1 MGMLTGE
8 IIRMNA
14 ILQPDGPSTDA
25 AAPPPPRPLVA
36 PAIAMSVGILLG
48 HEWGGEAWIPLAAA
62 GAAVIVMAVAM
73 LRRGPRPHVY
83 LAAAMV
89 FWICLGAGW
98 LRVRTQVGP
107 RDVSRMALPEGRL
120 ATVEG
125 VLLESPRPS
134 RRPDNPLLLQDDDT
148 SAHTGMLIRATAV
161 TVQGRRMSVNGRLR
175 VTVAQPLS
183 AAGADPPRT
192 GDRLTVIGLLRPW
205 DAPLNPGQ
213 EDIRQVYGSR
223 GIHGRLGTKFWEA
236 VTWRRPHAWDPC
248 GWIGAL
254 RARIRRAMP
263 DDAGAAARVI
273 PALLLGDRTGLTDAD
288 EQAFIHAGVLHY
300 LAVSGLH
307 VALLSGLLL
316 RLLRLLMVGPRGR
329 AVILMAFIVLY
340 ALATELRPSVVR
352 AGVFFILLCGATL
365 LGRRRDLLNTL
376 AAAALVVLLLNP
388 SDLLQS
394 GFQLSFLVALAL
406 IVVYPRVH
414 ERLFPVADWERLKE
428 RTPLG
433 RFGWR
438 LKRHLMQI
446 VSVGLTAWAVSTPVA
461 ASHFHLV
468 APVGVLGTIVVL
480 PIVFVLLLLGA
491 VAAAVVVVTGEPVGF
506 PNTAMETVSRLL
518 ESTIGW
524 LAEVPYGHFYIRE
537 FGWLW
542 AVMAL
547 GLVLVWTV
555 RRRLR
560 VARWQVASAAVVLA
574 AAYVALGIPRGPAD
588 QVRITTLAVGSGN
601 TVLVQG
607 PNEYALLVDCGSSLL
622 AERTGET
629 VIVPTLWTLG
639 VGRLDGVVLTH
650 ADADHIK
657 DLPAV
662 LQRIPCRRVFLGY
675 GFETEEKG
683 YDDRALEYLA
693 SAGLEVV
700 RVTGGDALPAP
711 DGVSITVLG
720 PPADLP
726 ASADT
731 NASSVVLKVGFLG
744 RSMILTGDAPPDR
757 LAAMARQQDVRCDVL
772 LLPHHGERSEEII
785 RFLESS
791 GATSAVMS
799 VGRYR
804 ESSRR
809 GEFAWPDGVRLYKT
823 YRDGAVSVWLGRES
837 VRVKPFVQAC
847 DTP

>member
-1 MGMLTGE
+1 MGMFTGGT
-8 IIRMNA
+8 IRMNA
-14 ILQPDGPSTDA
+14 ISQPDGPSTDA
-25 AAPPPPRPLVA
+25 ATPSPPRPLLA
-36 PAIAMSVGILLG
+36 PAVAMSAGILLG
-48 HEWGGEAWIPLAAA
+48 HGLGGEAWIPLAVA
-62 GAAVIVMAVAM
+62 GAAVVAMAVAM
-73 LRRGPRPHVY
+73 RWRNVRPRTF

-89 FWICLGAGW
+89 FWVCLGAGW

-107 RDVSRMALPEGRL
+107 RDISRMALPEGRL

-134 RRPDNPLLLQDDDT
+134 RRPDNPLLLQDDEAT
-148 SAHTGMLIRATAV
+148 GHTGMLVRATAV
-161 TVQGRRMSVNGRLR
+161 TVQGRRQAVDGRLR
-175 VTVAQPLS
+175 VTVAQPLT
-183 AAGADPPRT
+183 AAGTDPPRT

-213 EDIRQVYGSR
+213 ADIRQVYASR

-236 VTWRRPHAWDPC
+236 VAWRRAPAWDPY
-248 GWIGAL
+248 GWIGTI
-254 RARIRRAMP
+254 RARIRGAMP
-263 DDAGAAARVI
+263 DDTGAAARVI

-288 EQAFIHAGVLHY
+288 EQAFIRAGVLHY

-316 RLLRLLMVGPRGR
+316 RLLRLVMVGPRGR
-329 AVILMAFIVLY
+329 AVVLMAFIVLY

-352 AGVFFILLCGATL
+352 AGVFFMLLCGATL

-376 AAAALVVLLLNP
+376 AAAVLVVLLLNP

-480 PIVFVLLLLGA
+480 PMVFVLLLLGA
-491 VAAAVVVVTGEPVGF
+491 VTAAVGLVAGGPVGF
-506 PNTAMETVSRLL
+506 LDTAIEAISRLL
-518 ESTIGW
+518 ESTIGL
-524 LAEVPYGHFYIRE
+524 LAQAPYGHAYIRE
-537 FGWLW
+537 FGCPW
-542 AVMAL
+542 AVMTL
-547 GLVLVWTV
+547 GLVLVWTA

-560 VARWQVASAAVVLA
+560 VARWQVVSATVVLA

-607 PNEYALLVDCGSSLL
+607 PRGYALLVDCGSSLL

-629 VIVPTLWTLG
+629 VVVPALWKLG

-662 LQRIPCRRVFLGY
+662 LQRIRCRRVFLGY

-693 SAGLEVV
+693 SAGLEVI
-700 RVTGGDALPAP
+700 RIAAGDALPSP

-720 PPADLP
+720 PPTDLP

-731 NASSVVLKVGFLG
+731 NASSVVLRVAFMG
-744 RSMILTGDAPPDR
+744 RSMILTGDATPDR
-757 LAAMARQQDVRCDVL
+757 LAAMTGEQDVRCDAL
-772 LLPHHGERSEEII
+772 LLPHHGERSEEVL

-791 GATSAVMS
+791 GVTSAVMS

-804 ESSRR
+804 DVSRR
-809 GEFAWPDGVRLYKT
+809 GGFAWPDGVRLYKT
-823 YRDGAVSVWLGRES
+823 YRDGAVSVWLGGEA
-837 VRVKPFVQAC
+837 VRVEPFVPAC
-847 DTP
+847 DPP